1 MIEKELLMRLI
12 MLKAAT
18 KKGVN
23 HRRLSLRGVQQ
34 VVLAFVD
41 NSKDPDER
49 NREGSNEAPKH
60 RAGGRNPDTNTSS
73 TSARKIH
80 PSKSSTTQL
89 N

>member
-1 MIEKELLMRLI
+1 MIEKELMMRLI

-18 KKGVN
+18 EKGVN
-23 HRRLSLRGVQQ
+23 HRRLSLRCVQQ

-41 NSKDPDER
+41 NSKDLDET
-49 NREGSNEAPKH
+49 NREGSNEAPN
-60 RAGGRNPDTNTSS
+60 APDGCRNPDTNTSS

-80 PSKSSTTQL
+80 PSKSSKTQL